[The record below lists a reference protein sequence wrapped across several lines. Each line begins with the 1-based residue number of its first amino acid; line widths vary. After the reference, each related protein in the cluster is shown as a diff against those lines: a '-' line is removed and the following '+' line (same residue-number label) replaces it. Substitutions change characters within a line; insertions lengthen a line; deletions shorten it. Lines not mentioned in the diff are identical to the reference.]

1 MRPDIEDE
9 EALLDESEVDTLRA
23 SGPGGQKR
31 NKTESAVRIR
41 HGPSGIIVIANESRS
56 QYENRAVALQRLR
69 KALALKLRE
78 PAPEGVPEAVSA
90 GLDKGNRLRIGQKDA
105 RYIPAIAVVL
115 DVLAAHT
122 GRVSDA
128 AKQLGITTGSL
139 SAFLTADD
147 DVLVEA
153 NLIRTQHGLGG
164 LKRRE

>member
-1 MRPDIEDE
+1 MRPDIDDE
-9 EALLDESEVDTLRA
+9 AGLLAESEVDTLRA

-41 HGPSGIIVIANESRS
+41 HKPSGIIVIANESRS
-56 QYENRAVALQRLR
+56 QHENRAVALKRLQ
-69 KALALKLRE
+69 KALALKVRG
-78 PAPEGVPEAVSA
+78 PAPEGLPEAISA
-90 GLDKGNRLRIGQKDA
+90 GLDKARRLRIGQKDA
-105 RYIPAIAVVL
+105 RYLPAIAIVL
-115 DVLAAHT
+115 DVLAAHQ

-147 DVLVEA
+147 DLLVEA

-164 LKRRE
+164 LKKRD

>member
-9 EALLDESEVDTLRA
+9 AALLAESEVDTLRA

-56 QYENRAVALQRLR
+56 QHENRAVALQRLR
-69 KALALKLRE
+69 KALALKRRE
-78 PAPEGVPEAVSA
+78 PAPDGIPDAVA
-90 GLDKGNRLRIGQKDA
+90 NGLDKGRRLRIGHKDA
-105 RYIPAIAVVL
+105 RYLPAVAVVL
-115 DVLAAHT
+115 DILAAHE

-128 AKQLGITTGSL
+128 AKQLGMTTGSL

-153 NLIRTQHGLGG
+153 NLLRTQHGLGG